1 MVLPG
6 KLERLAGDTLRQ
18 PDWKHPE
25 KSLSNITI
33 TGAWLDTK
41 FAVCASHVFSNIVG
55 QLLKLRW

>member
-6 KLERLAGDTLRQ
+6 KLERLAGNTLRQ
-18 PDWKHPE
+18 PNWKYLE

-41 FAVCASHVFSNIVG
+41 FAVCAFHGFSNIVG
-55 QLLKLRW
+55 QLLQWRW